1 MRERAP
7 QILKIICLCLA
18 AWLAWELVKIGRDVN
33 PLGQASIPDVPTLPA
48 DTNAPPAVANR
59 PSPLPGTNVMA
70 AAIGAHSPVVAG
82 DTNATPRKRVRA
94 SGTNG
99 LANAADSGPAT
110 SGSATNLAA
119 STNVATSPAT
129 NTSVT
134 VIADTNAS
142 TVAMPKAARSNE
154 APTVAFSVS
163 QTNLSG
169 SNVSGAL
176 PANAHVSVSNLTIA
190 NLPGDTNLVSGSV
203 RTNLTNS
210 SIARTSGA
218 RPPNAAAAA
227 ISGSP
232 GGRKPAAALAPEI
245 QARVDRVYESEIFAP
260 IAHPVPMA
268 LLGIAGK
275 VAFLRGPNGQTGM
288 VKEGEDLGEVKL
300 LQIGMNR
307 VLVEQDGKKQELMI
321 FAGLGGQSLLTKTN
335 DASNETT
342 KN

>member
-7 QILKIICLCLA
+7 QILKIICLGLA

-33 PLGQASIPDVPTLPA
+33 PLGQASIPEVPTLPV

-59 PSPLPGTNVMA
+59 PSPVPGANVPA
-70 AAIGAHSPVVAG
+70 AAIGTNNPVVAG

-94 SGTNG
+94 GGTNE
-99 LANAADSGPAT
+99 LANVSDSELANSAVAAN
-110 SGSATNLAA
+110 TNLTTRG
-119 STNVATSPAT
+119 STNKSVA
-129 NTSVT
+129 
-134 VIADTNAS
+134 VIADTNTS
-142 TVAMPKAARSNE
+142 TISKVKAA
-154 APTVAFSVS
+154 
-163 QTNLSG
+163 QTNETPIAGFTAPPTNSSG
-169 SNVSGAL
+169 SNVAVAL
-176 PANAHVSVSNLTIA
+176 PTNGNVSASNLTAA
-190 NLPGDTNLVSGSV
+190 NLPGGTNLVSGAS

-210 SIARTSGA
+210 AVARAAGA
-218 RPPNAAAAA
+218 RSPNAATAA
-227 ISGSP
+227 ISGGP
-232 GGRKPAAALAPEI
+232 AGRRPAAAALAPEI
-245 QARVDRVYESEIFAP
+245 QARVDRIYESEIFAP
-260 IAHPVPMA
+260 IAHPMPMA

-321 FAGLGGQSLLTKTN
+321 FAGLGGESLLTKTN